1 MEQPLTNAEYAYRS
15 LHQKILRGELKPGER
30 LRINEL
36 TKQLGISNSPVIEAM
51 RRLEQDG
58 LVESRPN
65 AGVRV
70 QRWSA
75 EDITSAILTR
85 EALEGIAARL
95 FVLQANDAQREKL
108 TLLNQH
114 FHQAVQEQSDPLLW
128 TEADAAFHQH
138 IFDSIRSRPLVKAAS
153 NSFAIS
159 ITFWNINMEKRR
171 AFPAPP
177 AGVHDA
183 LILAL
188 QGDDPAAA
196 ERAARDHVHEG
207 LDMAAS
213 QGVFGEDVK
222 EAIAA
227 MRGEIRTKQAK

>member
-1 MEQPLTNAEYAYRS
+1 MEQPVTSAAFAYRN
-15 LHQKILRGELKPGER
+15 LRQKILRGELKPGER

-36 TKQLGISNSPVIEAM
+36 TEQLGVSNSPIIEAM
-51 RRLEQDG
+51 RRLEHDG

-65 AGVRV
+65 VGVRV
-70 QRWSA
+70 QQWSA
-75 EDITSAILTR
+75 EDIASAILTR

-95 FVLQANDAQREKL
+95 FVLQANEAQCEKL
-108 TLLNQH
+108 TLLNQN
-114 FHQAVQEQSDPLLW
+114 FHQAIREQNDPLLW
-128 TEADAAFHQH
+128 IEADAAFHQH

-159 ITFWNINMEKRR
+159 ITFWNINTEKRR

-177 AGVHDA
+177 ASVHDE

-196 ERAARDHVHEG
+196 EQAARDHVHKG
-207 LDMAAS
+207 LDVAAAR
-213 QGVFGEDVK
+213 GIFGKHVK
-222 EAIAA
+222 ETIAF
-227 MRGEIRTKQAK
+227 MREGVRREQVK

>member
-15 LHQKILRGELKPGER
+15 LRQKILRGELKSGER
-30 LRINEL
+30 LLINEL
-36 TKQLGISNSPVIEAM
+36 TEQLGISNSPIIEAM

-70 QRWSA
+70 QQWSA
-75 EDITSAILTR
+75 EDIASAILTR

-95 FVLQANDAQREKL
+95 FVLQADDAQREKL

-114 FHQAVQEQSDPLLW
+114 FHQSVQEQSDPLLW
-128 TEADAAFHQH
+128 IEADAAFHQH

-159 ITFWNINMEKRR
+159 ITFQNVNTEDRR
-171 AFPAPP
+171 NFPAPP
-177 AGVHDA
+177 SGVHDA
-183 LILAL
+183 LVLAL
-188 QGDDPAAA
+188 QGENAAAA
-196 ERAARDHVHEG
+196 EQAARNHVHEG
-207 LDMAAS
+207 LNRAAS
-213 QGVFGEDVK
+213 WGVFGKDVK
-222 EAIAA
+222 EMIAFMQGTLPA
-227 MRGEIRTKQAK
+227 ERS

>member
-15 LHQKILRGELKPGER
+15 LRQKILRGELKSGER

-36 TKQLGISNSPVIEAM
+36 TEQLGISNSPIIEAM

-70 QRWSA
+70 QQWSA
-75 EDITSAILTR
+75 EDIASAILTR

-95 FVLQANDAQREKL
+95 FVLQANDIQREKL

-128 TEADAAFHQH
+128 VEADAAFHQH

-159 ITFWNINMEKRR
+159 ITFWNINAENRR
-171 AFPAPP
+171 NFPAPP

-183 LILAL
+183 LALAL
-188 QGDDPAAA
+188 QSDNAAVA
-196 ERAARDHVHEG
+196 EQAARKHVHEG
-207 LDMAAS
+207 LNMAAS
-213 QGVFGEDVK
+213 WGVFGKDVK
-222 EAIAA
+222 EMIALLQGTISA
-227 MRGEIRTKQAK
+227 ERS

>member
-1 MEQPLTNAEYAYRS
+1 MQQPVTNAEYAYLS
-15 LHQKILRGELKPGER
+15 LRQKILRGELKPGER

-36 TKQLGISNSPVIEAM
+36 TEQLGISNSPIIEAM

-70 QRWSA
+70 QQWSA
-75 EDITSAILTR
+75 EDIASAILTR

-95 FVLQANDAQREKL
+95 FVLQANDRQREKL
-108 TLLNQH
+108 ALLNQH

-128 TEADAAFHQH
+128 VEADAAFHQH

-159 ITFWNINMEKRR
+159 ITFQNVNVEDRR
-171 AFPAPP
+171 NFPAPP
-177 AGVHDA
+177 AGIHDE
-183 LILAL
+183 LVCAL
-188 QGDDPAAA
+188 QSDNPAAA
-196 ERAARDHVHEG
+196 EQAARDHVHKG
-207 LDMAAS
+207 LDMAAAW
-213 QGVFGEDVK
+213 GVFGNDVK
-222 EAIAA
+222 ETIATI
-227 MRGEIRTKQAK
+227 RGGIRMEI